1 MESWDDLFNELKK
14 EFAIS
19 ALERLENIDNALN
32 TLVINNLDNSE
43 INKLTTQLHYNFHAL
58 TGSGRTYGF
67 DDMSLLSAEAE
78 SFCQE
83 SLKENSRLTLTQL
96 ERMKAICS
104 KLKIDLIDS
113 NNQNTVSSEFNN
125 INITANKDL
134 VETNIQLLIVC
145 EDKEFTQKIK
155 ESNLLLDS
163 LIYQVDS
170 FAKAKEILKNS
181 LPKILIIDAQLP
193 NSKSTELVEFVH
205 KLDLGNDIK
214 TVIINVNND
223 FLDKLEVIKSK
234 ATAYFEKP
242 TNFDAV
248 IILLKQFLNLES
260 VSSKILYVEDDANQ
274 ALFLSLVLRSANYQI
289 RICDNP
295 NNFDTDLKEFNPD
308 LIILDIFLPNATGYD
323 LARYLRSS
331 KEYSNIPI
339 LFLTTQRQIEVKFE
353 AISSG
358 GDSYLTKPVK
368 ADVLIPTIKALLEK
382 TRNSISNL
390 QLEESSNLQTEESPE
405 KPTKLEPIKENK
417 IGKKILI
424 IDDDITLSNTLK
436 VMFETRAY
444 QVVVEHD
451 GVKGLNRVSIYQPD
465 LILLDVM
472 LPIMNGFDV
481 ARRLKEIDKI
491 KDTPVIMF
499 TTLGQEANISR
510 GYSLGIEDYITKPF
524 SLQHLLLKVNKWL
537 NSDLD

>member
-14 EFAIS
+14 EFIIS
-19 ALERLENIDNALN
+19 ALERLENIANALN
-32 TLVINNLDNSE
+32 TLTINNLDNSE

-67 DDMSLLSAEAE
+67 ADISLLSAEAE

-83 SLKENSRLTLTQL
+83 SLKDNSKLSIEQL
-96 ERMKAICS
+96 ERMNIICS
-104 KLKIDLIDS
+104 KLKTDLIDS
-113 NNQNTVSSEFNN
+113 NSQDQISSEFDN
-125 INITANKDL
+125 ISIEANKDL
-134 VETNIQLLIVC
+134 VEAKIKLLVVS

-170 FAKAKEILKNS
+170 FANAKEILKNT

-205 KLDLGNDIK
+205 RLDLGNNIK
-214 TVIINVNND
+214 TVIINVNNL

-242 TNFDAV
+242 TYFDEV
-248 IILLKQFLNLES
+248 IVLIKQFLNLDNI
-260 VSSKILYVEDDANQ
+260 SSKILYVEDDANQ
-274 ALFLSLVLRSANYQI
+274 ALFLSLVLRSANYQV

-295 NNFDTDLKEFNPD
+295 NNFDADLKEFLPD

-331 KEYSNIPI
+331 KEYRNIPI
-339 LFLTTQRQIEVKFE
+339 LFLTTQRQVEVKFE

-358 GDSYLTKPVK
+358 GDSYLTKPINP
-368 ADVLIPTIKALLEK
+368 DVLIPTIKALLEK
-382 TRNSISNL
+382 NRKSISI
-390 QLEESSNLQTEESPE
+390 SQTEESA
-405 KPTKLEPIKENK
+405 KKIANLEPTIKKNK
-417 IGKKILI
+417 PSKKILI

-444 QVVVEHD
+444 QVIVEHD
-451 GVKGLNRVSIYQPD
+451 GKKGLNRASSYFPD

-472 LPIMNGFDV
+472 LPVINGFDV
-481 ARRLKEIDKI
+481 ARKLKEIDRVKNI
-491 KDTPVIMF
+491 PVIMF

-537 NSDLD
+537 DSDLD